1 MLYVPRGYVHATST
15 RSLGRP
21 PAPDTSPTREATA
34 EACHRRCDAADGCS
48 QFRFDADTGE
58 CHLISAAERGE
69 EIILTRRGK
78 PVARIV
84 ALSPTQLA
92 SRIDLAE
99 DAARELLEALDA
111 LRQDLG
117 LKREEERRD

>member
-1 MLYVPRGYVHATST
+1 MQISIT
-15 RSLGRP
+15 
-21 PAPDTSPTREATA
+21 EAKMRLSA
-34 EACHRRCDAADGCS
+34 
-48 QFRFDADTGE
+48 
-58 CHLISAAERGE
+58 LISAAERGE

>member
-1 MLYVPRGYVHATST
+1 MQISIT
-15 RSLGRP
+15 
-21 PAPDTSPTREATA
+21 EAKTKLSA
-34 EACHRRCDAADGCS
+34 
-48 QFRFDADTGE
+48 
-58 CHLISAAERGE
+58 LIAAAERGE

-84 ALSPTQLA
+84 AIAPKRLA

-99 DAARELLEALDA
+99 DATRELLDALDA